1 MNFFYRVSK
10 ITRRNFSVSL
20 LYTTI
25 SLKARTI
32 LSQKS
37 NPNLKMMT
45 ICRSLFLHLCP
56 EMHTVTK
63 MANFTKRK
71 IFFSSNRVNVHGFDD
86 FSSNLWQRKQLGGID
101 NSDDFDKFWQN
112 SSRRNQLGGFDDFN
126 EFSPFWLLHAFLDSL
141 LYAVCVFLF
150 RALIGSLW
158 YFPMF
163 WLVAGIISFGFT
175 LSNWG
180 FNKSLS
186 LAVCRLWTLKLFKHL
201 LSENALCT
209 RRVALMPFIKT
220 WH

>member
-32 LSQKS
+32 LSQIS

-141 LYAVCVFLF
+141 LYAVCVFFISSSYRLLVIF
-150 RALIGSLW
+150 SYVLIGCW
-158 YFPMF
+158 DNFVWFY
-163 WLVAGIISFGFT
+163 VI
-175 LSNWG
+175 
-180 FNKSLS
+180 
-186 LAVCRLWTLKLFKHL
+186 
-201 LSENALCT
+201 
-209 RRVALMPFIKT
+209 
-220 WH
+220 

>member
-10 ITRRNFSVSL
+10 ITGRNFSVSL

-63 MANFTKRK
+63 MADFTKRK

-86 FSSNLWQRKQLGGID
+86 FSSNLWQRKQLDGID
-101 NSDDFDKFWQN
+101 NSDDFDKFLAKGEISWADLTILENFRHFGYCMHFWTLCFMQFAFFI
-112 SSRRNQLGGFDDFN
+112 SSSNRLLVI
-126 EFSPFWLLHAFLDSL
+126 FSYL
-141 LYAVCVFLF
+141 
-150 RALIGSLW
+150 
-158 YFPMF
+158 

-180 FNKSLS
+180 FNNSLS

-201 LSENALCT
+201 LGENALCA

>member
-1 MNFFYRVSK
+1 
-10 ITRRNFSVSL
+10 
-20 LYTTI
+20 
-25 SLKARTI
+25 
-32 LSQKS
+32 
-37 NPNLKMMT
+37 MMT

-71 IFFSSNRVNVHGFDD
+71 IFFRRIEWMFMDLTIFRQICD
-86 FSSNLWQRKQLGGID
+86 EKQLGGID

-201 LSENALCT
+201 LSENALCA

>member
-63 MANFTKRK
+63 MADFTKRK
-71 IFFSSNRVNVHGFDD
+71 IFFLRIEWMFMDLTIFRQICDSENSLAELIILTILTNFSKICQGEISWADLTILTNFRHFGYCMHFWTLCFMQFAFFFISS
-86 FSSNLWQRKQLGGID
+86 SY
-101 NSDDFDKFWQN
+101 
-112 SSRRNQLGGFDDFN
+112 
-126 EFSPFWLLHAFLDSL
+126 WLLVIFS
-141 LYAVCVFLF
+141 YV
-150 RALIGSLW
+150 LIGCW
-158 YFPMF
+158 DNFVWFY
-163 WLVAGIISFGFT
+163 VI
-175 LSNWG
+175 
-180 FNKSLS
+180 
-186 LAVCRLWTLKLFKHL
+186 
-201 LSENALCT
+201 
-209 RRVALMPFIKT
+209 
-220 WH
+220 